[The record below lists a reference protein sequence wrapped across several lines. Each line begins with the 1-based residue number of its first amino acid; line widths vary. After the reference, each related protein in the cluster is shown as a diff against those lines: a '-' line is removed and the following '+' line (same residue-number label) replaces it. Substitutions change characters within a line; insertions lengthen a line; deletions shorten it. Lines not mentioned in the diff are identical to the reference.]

1 MGDVT
6 GGERQGNFLSRLDSH
21 NSRVIE
27 FNKKASDFDPN
38 SSTRLDLF
46 NLKSDYNDLQVES
59 QQLGKEEKHLYSSG
73 GMYALLGYDK
83 VKNPQH
89 PTQKSQFYP
98 FYEGGQRESRLVGSK
113 HCFKGRF
120 SITEIPPVLPGH
132 EFSHKYE
139 IEFIKGVTKSPP
151 AVLTEIAG
159 MLPAGIER
167 SSKVAGGDL
176 PGYVLAGLGG
186 LQAQTLYK
194 GSTERPAEFAG
205 ELAGLGLI
213 TKGIRGGM
221 GRTGRLV
228 RTTGKT
234 YIPVTDIG
242 FDVNH
247 GYPLGKPTTHSL
259 HKSFTES
266 KLVPPPLRMGGTLNT
281 NVPHTVKT
289 SRLPTDTPGI
299 PQMWTAWENRMK
311 PDVPLGKKATI
322 GGGSSEIGGD
332 VWCPP
337 CCSNIFYQSGGG
349 SRLNL

>member
-73 GMYALLGYDK
+73 MYALLGYDK

-98 FYEGGQRESRLVGSK
+98 FYEGGAKEKADWWDQNIVSK
-113 HCFKGRF
+113 VDSLLRK
-120 SITEIPPVLPGH
+120 SPPVLPGH

-167 SSKVAGGDL
+167 SSKVAGDL

-266 KLVPPPLRMGGTLNT
+266 KLVPPP
-281 NVPHTVKT
+281 
-289 SRLPTDTPGI
+289 
-299 PQMWTAWENRMK
+299 
-311 PDVPLGKKATI
+311 
-322 GGGSSEIGGD
+322 
-332 VWCPP
+332 
-337 CCSNIFYQSGGG
+337 SGWVA
-349 SRLNL
+349 L